1 VLENSMTGRR
11 QFPERNIMA
20 KQIATTNMSR
30 LAPIDLGYPAA
41 GHRWAEGH
49 ASSPE
54 GAVFLTLL
62 AITAVVAPVIWLV

>member
-1 VLENSMTGRR
+1 MNMHR
-11 QFPERNIMA
+11 IM
-20 KQIATTNMSR
+20 KPMSG
-30 LAPIDLGYPAA
+30 LAPIGLSYPAT

-62 AITAVVAPVIWLV
+62 AITAVVTPVIWLV

>member
-1 VLENSMTGRR
+1 
-11 QFPERNIMA
+11 
-20 KQIATTNMSR
+20 MSG
-30 LAPIDLGYPAA
+30 LAPIGLSYPAT

-62 AITAVVAPVIWLV
+62 AITAVVTPVIWLV

>member
-1 VLENSMTGRR
+1 MNLNMRR
-11 QFPERNIMA
+11 IM
-20 KQIATTNMSR
+20 KPTSG
-30 LAPIDLGYPAA
+30 LAPIGRSYPAA

-62 AITAVVAPVIWLV
+62 AITAVVAPVVWLV

>member
-1 VLENSMTGRR
+1 MNLNTRR
-11 QFPERNIMA
+11 VMKP
-20 KQIATTNMSR
+20 MSG
-30 LAPIDLGYPAA
+30 LAPIGLSYPIA

-54 GAVFLTLL
+54 GAVFLALL

>member
-1 VLENSMTGRR
+1 MNLHMRR
-11 QFPERNIMA
+11 
-20 KQIATTNMSR
+20 TTTPMSG
-30 LAPIDLGYPAA
+30 LAPIGLGYPAA

-62 AITAVVAPVIWLV
+62 AITVVVAPVVLLV

>member
-1 VLENSMTGRR
+1 MNLHMRR
-11 QFPERNIMA
+11 
-20 KQIATTNMSR
+20 TTTPMSG
-30 LAPIDLGYPAA
+30 LAPIGLGYPAA

>member
-1 VLENSMTGRR
+1 MVARR

-20 KQIATTNMSR
+20 KQIATTDMSG
-30 LAPIDLGYPAA
+30 LAPIGLSYPTA

-62 AITAVVAPVIWLV
+62 AITAVVAPIIWLV